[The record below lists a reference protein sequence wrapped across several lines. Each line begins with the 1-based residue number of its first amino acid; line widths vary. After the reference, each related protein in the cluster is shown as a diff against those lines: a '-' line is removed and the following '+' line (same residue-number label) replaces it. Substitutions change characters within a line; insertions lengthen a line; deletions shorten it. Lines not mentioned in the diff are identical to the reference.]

1 MILYIIIGIIAI
13 VILYVLITRNS
24 LIRHSNIVAEAFA
37 TMDVYLK
44 KRWDLIPNIVAT
56 VKAHAA
62 YEKET
67 LESITRLRNKAYES
81 LSQGDKITT
90 NESLSGNISKLML
103 TAESYPQLKADTSFL
118 ELGRQLSST
127 EDDIANSRKYYN
139 AVVKNYN
146 NAVEMFPGNL
156 IAGLFRFT
164 PREMFET
171 SSSERENVEVKLQ

>member
-1 MILYIIIGIIAI
+1 MITYIILGIVVLIL
-13 VILYVLITRNS
+13 LYVLITHNS
-24 LIRHSNIVAEAFA
+24 LIRHGNVVREAFA

-67 LESITRLRNKAYES
+67 LERITVLRSKAYES

-90 NESLSGNISKLML
+90 NEKLSGNISRLML
-103 TAESYPQLKADTSFL
+103 TAESYPVLKSDKSFL
-118 ELGRQLSST
+118 ELSRQLASA
-127 EDDIANSRKYYN
+127 EEDIANSRKYYN

-146 NAVEMFPGNL
+146 NKVEMFPGNL
-156 IAGLFRFT
+156 IAGLFGYKTKR
-164 PREMFET
+164 MFE
-171 SSSERENVEVKLQ
+171 SSSAERENVEVEL